1 MRFARDFSMTG
12 LGWRLP
18 SDWRAAYA
26 RAGVAGLPSLVLDFE
41 GGIYGDEQGKKSF
54 AQLIVFSRASS
65 RTAIGPQGETLNF
78 GTNEPVFD
86 WSTGRKGLSI
96 MKGGGAV
103 APDIA
108 DVPLGSWWNQ
118 PEGTLI
124 FEAAPIAA
132 MSSYARLWQAD
143 EGAGENDRRLV
154 YFEPT
159 TSSLTPLSYT
169 AGGQQFKVSTTS
181 AAFGVS
187 PNQTRC
193 IGIAYANNDFA
204 ISIGGG
210 AALKDTTGSV
220 AQNLSVLRLA
230 RGRTSGAADVAFF
243 RITAYSR
250 RVSDAELALL
260 TA

>member
-1 MRFARDFSMTG
+1 MRFVRDFSMTG
-12 LGWRLP
+12 LGWRRP
-18 SDWRAAYA
+18 SDWRAAYV

-41 GGIYGDEQGKKSF
+41 AGIYGDDLSKKTF
-54 AQLIVFSRASS
+54 AQLVAFSRASS
-65 RTAIGPQGETLNF
+65 RTTTGPQGETLSY
-78 GTNEPVFD
+78 GINEPAFD

-96 MKGGGAV
+96 MKGGSAIS
-103 APDIA
+103 PDIA

-124 FEAAPIAA
+124 VEAAPTAA

-143 EGAGENDRRLV
+143 EGSGENDRRLV

-169 AGGQQFKVSTTS
+169 AGSQQFKVTTSS
-181 AAFGVS
+181 AAFGVG
-187 PNQTRC
+187 PNQTRR
-193 IGIAYANNDFA
+193 IGITYASNDFA

-210 AALKDTTGSV
+210 AVLKDTTGSV

-230 RGRTSGAADVAFF
+230 RGRTSGAADVVFF

-250 RVSDAELALL
+250 RVTDAELALL